1 MSNSK
6 EWLQFINDW
15 KIKTNKRENIEFYD
29 HKFLF
34 DILKDESKIIVVK
47 KCVQAG
53 VSFTFELKAIK
64 KGIENA
70 INVIY
75 VLPSMKDA
83 RDFVVSKFDPV
94 MENSNLKQMV
104 RKTELSRTNVWSSA
118 LKKIGDSYFFFRGA
132 QSETSAQSID
142 ADMVIN
148 DEYDFQPAT
157 SRKMFQERLEGSG
170 SKGINYCIGYPIIKN
185 GGIAEMFNESDAKEW
200 FITCPHCKKRQI
212 LTWPNNI
219 DIENKNYI
227 CSECKGVLSDNDRR
241 NGIWIGTKRTNSG
254 ISGYHISKMMLPWV
268 TAESLIKKFKND
280 APKHFFNYS
289 LGLEYES
296 SNKTITKE
304 EFEAVQISQL
314 KVGRYK
320 GEHSYR
326 VIGIDQGNRFHYCE
340 GYVSPRG
347 ALATNITVFDDEKDL
362 KNAIRNFKP
371 DKLVIDMSPN
381 RWSAIQIQDEIGRD
395 IVYLANIRLWA
406 LDKIAKSNIK
416 YFELKRESGI
426 INIER
431 TESIDE
437 LFNALKKK
445 ELLLLKGIPTL
456 EDVYIHLTN
465 MVPVNELRQGIPRK
479 VYKRAGSDD
488 YGFALN
494 LFSVAAKL
502 LIPDPNEYLK
512 DLSSKKQE
520 NIPVGLE
527 KAIEKMLIGYE
538 DNVVLIKPKK

>member
-1 MSNSK
+1 
-6 EWLQFINDW
+6 
-15 KIKTNKRENIEFYD
+15 
-29 HKFLF
+29 
-34 DILKDESKIIVVK
+34 
-47 KCVQAG
+47 
-53 VSFTFELKAIK
+53 
-64 KGIENA
+64 
-70 INVIY
+70 
-75 VLPSMKDA
+75 MKDA

-118 LKKIGDSYFFFRGA
+118 LKKIEIVISFRGA

-326 VIGIDQGNRFHYCE
+326 VIGIDQE
-340 GYVSPRG
+340 
-347 ALATNITVFDDEKDL
+347 
-362 KNAIRNFKP
+362 
-371 DKLVIDMSPN
+371 IDF
-381 RWSAIQIQDEIGRD
+381 IIVRD
-395 IVYLANIRLWA
+395 MFLHM
-406 LDKIAKSNIK
+406 
-416 YFELKRESGI
+416 
-426 INIER
+426 
-431 TESIDE
+431 
-437 LFNALKKK
+437 
-445 ELLLLKGIPTL
+445 ELLLQILQCL
-456 EDVYIHLTN
+456 
-465 MVPVNELRQGIPRK
+465 MMRK
-479 VYKRAGSDD
+479 
-488 YGFALN
+488 
-494 LFSVAAKL
+494 
-502 LIPDPNEYLK
+502 I
-512 DLSSKKQE
+512 
-520 NIPVGLE
+520 
-527 KAIEKMLIGYE
+527 
-538 DNVVLIKPKK
+538 